1 MKNNRIS
8 GWLWGLVLSTVVLV
22 SGCNESPVPKPRA
35 FFRIHLPEKT
45 YHSPDSGYPY
55 LFEIPGNALLIPD
68 QGKDAEPY
76 WAHLDYPEFNARIH
90 LSYKKI
96 DGNLAQYIDDSHK
109 MAMKHIARSSGIRE
123 HVYEHPERRVFGTL
137 YDIRGTAAASPL
149 QFYVTDSTRHFLRG
163 ALYFNLVPNND
174 SLAPVISYIEEDIRH
189 LLETLH
195 WKQN

>member
-1 MKNNRIS
+1 LRS
-8 GWLWGLVLSTVVLV
+8 GQCLVDTG
-22 SGCNESPVPKPRA
+22 SGEGCR
-35 FFRIHLPEKT
+35 T
-45 YHSPDSGYPY
+45 
-55 LFEIPGNALLIPD
+55 LL
-68 QGKDAEPY
+68 AN
-76 WAHLDYPEFNARIH
+76 LDYPEFNARIH

-109 MAMKHIARSSGIRE
+109 MAMKTIARSSGIRE
-123 HVYEHPERRVFGTL
+123 HFYEHPERRVFGTL
-137 YDIRGTAAASPL
+137 YDKRGTAAASPL

-195 WKQN
+195 WKQD